1 MYVNSKGVHRV
12 IFPVPKFHNFIFKVS
27 IYILNYNIVNNLL
40 KSCKTNN
47 PILLGVT
54 LNVGEIYED
63 KNLTIVCNLYRGC
76 LILEA
81 KIISEDLWHEALM
94 KKIKEIFARSLT
106 SWRQKYDN
114 YIHILVSSNI
124 FSFNKTVM

>member
-1 MYVNSKGVHRV
+1 MYISSKGVHRGL
-12 IFPVPKFHNFIFKVS
+12 FPIPKFYNFIFKVS

-40 KSCKTNN
+40 KSCKPNS

-54 LNVGEIYED
+54 LNVGETYED

-81 KIISEDLWHEALM
+81 KIISEDL
-94 KKIKEIFARSLT
+94 
-106 SWRQKYDN
+106 
-114 YIHILVSSNI
+114 
-124 FSFNKTVM
+124 

>member
-1 MYVNSKGVHRV
+1 MYVNSKGVHRG

-40 KSCKTNN
+40 KSCKTNS

-63 KNLTIVCNLYRGC
+63 KNLTVVCNLYRGC

-81 KIISEDLWHEALM
+81 KIISEDL
-94 KKIKEIFARSLT
+94 
-106 SWRQKYDN
+106 
-114 YIHILVSSNI
+114 
-124 FSFNKTVM
+124 